1 MTQKAAVKQRFDEIF
16 THPENEIFRVVF
28 FPDRIYHARYLSATR
43 SSRYRYN
50 VTEVRSGADVVVM
63 KGTVYL
69 DGSPLCTMLRVEYTA
84 GRLVE
89 QVREFNRR
97 LGQTVKAWVRIEPTG
112 ADPAEATVTLHYDP
126 VVDAYTAEI
135 WQTLETPEGTSHD
148 QRVLALIGR
157 DASITRVPAFSPA
170 LTDLKALRRVL
181 VAFREDERTYLTGRS
196 IPPQDWQ
203 WDNAYL
209 RSHQE
214 PRTQEPSSDHNTVND
229 GNYLLDFQR
238 GYFIP
243 DAGQV
248 PPVNYRNPMSDD
260 GNPDRRDD
268 NIIQMRWLFQREF
281 GSEVLFFHEVT
292 IPPGAVEGT
301 HRHIGSEELYY
312 IVEGTGLAY
321 IDDGDDPSTD
331 GYPLV
336 ERPVYGLDPV
346 KCREL
351 PVKPGSVLF
360 TKSGGVH
367 GIRNPGTEPLKFVA
381 FLYHTT

>member
-1 MTQKAAVKQRFDEIF
+1 MKQTFDEIF

-43 SSRYRYN
+43 SSRYRYK
-50 VTEVRSGADVVVM
+50 VTEVRSGADCVAL

-69 DGSPLCTMLRVEYTA
+69 DGVPLCNMLRVEYSA

-89 QVREFNRR
+89 QVREFERR
-97 LGQTVKAWVRIEPTG
+97 LGPTVKAWIRLEPTG
-112 ADPAEATVTLHYDP
+112 GDPVEATVPLHFDP
-126 VVDAYTAEI
+126 VINAYAAEI
-135 WQTLETPEGTSHD
+135 WQTLEPPECGSHD

-157 DASITRVPAFSPA
+157 DAPITRVPAFSGP
-170 LTDLKALRRVL
+170 LGDLKALRRVL
-181 VAFREDERTYLTGRS
+181 LAFRENDVTYPTGR
-196 IPPQDWQ
+196 PVPADQWQ
-203 WDNAYL
+203 WDNAFM

-214 PRTQEPSSDHNTVND
+214 PRTQDPSSDQNTVD
-229 GNYLLDFQR
+229 DQNYLLDFQR

-243 DAGQV
+243 DASQV
-248 PPVNYRNPMSDD
+248 PPVNYRNPMSDPD
-260 GNPDRRDD
+260 NPDRRDD

-301 HRHIGSEELYY
+301 HRHIGSEEVYY
-312 IVEGTGLAY
+312 VVSGTGVAY

-331 GYPLV
+331 DYPLV
-336 ERPVYGLDPV
+336 ERPVYGVGPV